1 MELASTVSD
10 LPFRKNPRR
19 GQAEV
24 IKQALKAENSQLCAK
39 LPTGYG
45 KTYTAACV
53 YSSLQRQGKVN
64 RLLYLV
70 PTVGQLD
77 QFVQDGKGDL
87 EDACVDG
94 SLYIC
99 DIRFSGAAIAIKQH
113 RSDSHQVFAATI
125 QGLSSRAIGST
136 VKALMEQGNWMICVD
151 EYHHYGVEK
160 TWGRAVLDLQALP
173 TCKYLLAMSATPNR
187 PGDDSAFGKPDV
199 SVSYRRAV
207 LEKAVK
213 PMQCH
218 AYTYRIDAIEN
229 GDVISYTMQD
239 LVSEAESDK
248 PEALERVFS
257 RMRWSPKY
265 ISPLVDTPIAR
276 MIRERCATGQPLQT
290 LIGATCC
297 SHAQMVCDQV
307 KTMFPE
313 LRVDWVGT
321 GLNGRSEGE
330 NKAILRKFCPDKV
343 DGKRRPEDVR
353 LDVLVHVGMAGE
365 GLDTIYVSEIVHLNP
380 ANKNN
385 SNDQENG
392 RGARYLPDVMAT
404 VNVETGSDYAEQ
416 YLGRLI
422 ELAFDS
428 EDPTDDE
435 PADDEPND
443 RDDEIPELPDEPMI
457 LILDVECI
465 DINTGDVERMAEAVS
480 AASGLSIDS
489 PEVEAKALSL
499 YRQMRREDAERFNER
514 STVEQWD
521 QQVQNALSTVARR
534 VAKKMSPGR
543 SDKNLIGDIRKRIN
557 TKKKRSIG
565 GIEKDVQTLK
575 RHWNWLVELDREVAQ
590 KEVPA
595 WLA

>member
-1 MELASTVSD
+1 MSTLS
-10 LPFRKNPRR
+10 FRKNPRR

-24 IKQALKAENSQLCAK
+24 IRRAIETEGRQLCAK

-53 YSSLQRQGKVN
+53 YSSLQSQGKVN

-70 PTVGQLD
+70 PTVGQLK

-94 SLYIC
+94 PLYVC
-99 DIRFSGAAIAIKQH
+99 DIRFSGAALAVKQH
-113 RSDSHQVFAATI
+113 RKGTHQVFAATI

-136 VKALMEQGNWMICVD
+136 VKSLMEQGDWMICVD
-151 EYHHYGVEK
+151 EYHHYGIEK

-173 TCKYLLAMSATPNR
+173 TCRFLLAMSATPNR

-199 SVSYRRAV
+199 FVSYRQAV
-207 LEKAVK
+207 CEKAVK

-229 GDVISYTMQD
+229 GDVISYSMQD
-239 LVSEAESDK
+239 LVTEAGSDK
-248 PEALERVFS
+248 PEALEKVFT

-276 MIRERCATGQPLQT
+276 MIRERCSTGQPLQT

-297 SHAQMVCDQV
+297 SHARMICDQV

-313 LRVDWVGT
+313 LRIDWVGT
-321 GLNGRSEGE
+321 GLNGRSDSE
-330 NKAILRKFCPDKV
+330 NETILQKFCPEKV
-343 DGKRRPEDVR
+343 DGKRRPQDVR

-404 VNVETGSDYAEQ
+404 VNVETGSDYAEE

-435 PADDEPND
+435 PAKETEE
-443 RDDEIPELPDEPMI
+443 RSDEIPELPDEPMI

-465 DINTGDVERMAEAVS
+465 DINTGEVQRMTRALS
-480 AASGLSIDS
+480 QASGLGIDS
-489 PEVEAKALSL
+489 PEVEAKALAL
-499 YRQMRREDAERFNER
+499 YKQMRREESERFNDR
-514 STVEQWD
+514 SSVEQWD

-534 VAKKMSPGR
+534 VARKMCPGR
-543 SDKNLIGDIRKRIN
+543 SDKQLIGDIRKRIN

-565 GIEKDVQTLK
+565 GIEKDVQTLR
-575 RHWNWLVELDREVAQ
+575 RHWDWLVALDREVKNQ
-590 KEVPA
+590 EVPS

>member
-1 MELASTVSD
+1 MSTLS
-10 LPFRKNPRR
+10 FRKNPRR

-24 IKQALKAENSQLCAK
+24 IRRAIETEGRQLCAK

-53 YSSLQRQGKVN
+53 YSSLQSQGKVN

-70 PTVGQLD
+70 PTVGQLK

-94 SLYIC
+94 PLYVC
-99 DIRFSGAAIAIKQH
+99 DIRFSGAAVAIKQH
-113 RSDSHQVFAATI
+113 RKGTHQVFAATI

-136 VKALMEQGNWMICVD
+136 VKSLMEQGDWMICVD
-151 EYHHYGVEK
+151 EYHHYGIEK

-173 TCKYLLAMSATPNR
+173 TCRFLLAMSATPNR

-199 SVSYRRAV
+199 FVSYRQAV
-207 LEKAVK
+207 CEKAVK

-229 GDVISYTMQD
+229 GDVISYSMQD
-239 LVSEAESDK
+239 LVTEAGSDK
-248 PEALERVFS
+248 PEALEKVFT

-276 MIRERCATGQPLQT
+276 MIRERCSTGQPLQT

-297 SHAQMVCDQV
+297 SHARMVCDQV

-313 LRVDWVGT
+313 LRIDWVGT
-321 GLNGRSEGE
+321 GLNGRSDSE
-330 NKAILRKFCPDKV
+330 NEAILQKFCPEKV
-343 DGKRRPEDVR
+343 DGKRRPQDVR

-404 VNVETGSDYAEQ
+404 VNVETGSDYAEE
-416 YLGRLI
+416 YLGRMI

-428 EDPTDDE
+428 EDPTGDE
-435 PADDEPND
+435 PAKETEE
-443 RDDEIPELPDEPMI
+443 RSDEIPELPDEPMI

-465 DINTGDVERMAEAVS
+465 DINTGEVQRMTRALS
-480 AASGLSIDS
+480 QASGLGIDS
-489 PEVEAKALSL
+489 PEVEAKALAL
-499 YRQMRREDAERFNER
+499 YKQMRREESERFNDR
-514 STVEQWD
+514 SSVEQWD

-534 VAKKMSPGR
+534 VARKMCPGR
-543 SDKNLIGDIRKRIN
+543 SDKQLIGDIRKRIN

-565 GIEKDVQTLK
+565 GIEKDVQTLR
-575 RHWNWLVELDREVAQ
+575 RHWDWLVALDREVKNQ
-590 KEVPA
+590 EVPS

>member
-1 MELASTVSD
+1 MSTLS
-10 LPFRKNPRR
+10 FRKNPRR

-24 IKQALKAENSQLCAK
+24 IRRAIETEGRQLCAK

-53 YSSLQRQGKVN
+53 YSSLQSQGKVN

-70 PTVGQLD
+70 PTVGQLK

-94 SLYIC
+94 PLYVC
-99 DIRFSGAAIAIKQH
+99 DIRFSGAALAIKQH
-113 RSDSHQVFAATI
+113 RKGTHQVFAATI

-136 VKALMEQGNWMICVD
+136 VKSLMEQGDWMICVD
-151 EYHHYGVEK
+151 EYHHYGIEK

-173 TCKYLLAMSATPNR
+173 TCRFLLAMSATPNR

-199 SVSYRRAV
+199 FVSYRQAV
-207 LEKAVK
+207 CEKAVK

-229 GDVISYTMQD
+229 GDVISYSMQD
-239 LVSEAESDK
+239 LVTEAGSDK
-248 PEALERVFS
+248 PEALEKVFT

-276 MIRERCATGQPLQT
+276 MIRERCSTGQPLQT

-297 SHAQMVCDQV
+297 SHARMVCDQV

-313 LRVDWVGT
+313 LRIDWVGT
-321 GLNGRSEGE
+321 GLNGRSDSDNE
-330 NKAILRKFCPDKV
+330 AILQKFCPEKV
-343 DGKRRPEDVR
+343 HGKRRPQDVR

-404 VNVETGSDYAEQ
+404 VNVETGSDYAEE
-416 YLGRLI
+416 YLGRMI

-435 PADDEPND
+435 PAKETEE
-443 RDDEIPELPDEPMI
+443 RSDEIPELPDEPMI

-465 DINTGDVERMAEAVS
+465 DINTGEVQRMTRALS
-480 AASGLSIDS
+480 QASGLGIDS
-489 PEVEAKALSL
+489 PEVEAKALAL
-499 YRQMRREDAERFNER
+499 YKQMRREESERFNDR
-514 STVEQWD
+514 SSVEQWD

-534 VAKKMSPGR
+534 VARKMCPGR
-543 SDKNLIGDIRKRIN
+543 SDKQLIGDIRKRIN

-565 GIEKDVQTLK
+565 GIEKDVQTLR
-575 RHWNWLVELDREVAQ
+575 RHWDWLVALDREVKNQ
-590 KEVPA
+590 EVPS

>member
-1 MELASTVSD
+1 MSTLS
-10 LPFRKNPRR
+10 FRKNPRR

-24 IKQALKAENSQLCAK
+24 IRRAIETKGRQLCAK

-53 YSSLQRQGKVN
+53 YSSLQSQGKVN

-70 PTVGQLD
+70 PTVGQLK

-94 SLYIC
+94 PLYVC
-99 DIRFSGAAIAIKQH
+99 DIRFSGAAVAIKQH
-113 RSDSHQVFAATI
+113 RKGTHQVFAATI

-136 VKALMEQGNWMICVD
+136 VKSLMEQGDWMICVD
-151 EYHHYGVEK
+151 EYHHYGIEK

-173 TCKYLLAMSATPNR
+173 TCRFLLAMSATPNR

-199 SVSYRRAV
+199 FVSYRQAV
-207 LEKAVK
+207 CEKAVK

-229 GDVISYTMQD
+229 GDVISYSMQD
-239 LVSEAESDK
+239 LVTEAGSDK
-248 PEALERVFS
+248 PEALEKVFT

-276 MIRERCATGQPLQT
+276 MIRERCSTGQPLQT

-297 SHAQMVCDQV
+297 SHARMVCDQV

-313 LRVDWVGT
+313 LRIDWVGT
-321 GLNGRSEGE
+321 GLNGRSDSE
-330 NKAILRKFCPDKV
+330 NEAILQKFCPEKV
-343 DGKRRPEDVR
+343 DGKRRPQDVR

-404 VNVETGSDYAEQ
+404 VNVETGSDYAEE
-416 YLGRLI
+416 YLGRWI

-435 PADDEPND
+435 PAKETEECS
-443 RDDEIPELPDEPMI
+443 DEIPELPDEPMI

-465 DINTGDVERMAEAVS
+465 DINTGEVERMTRALS
-480 AASGLSIDS
+480 QASGLGIDS
-489 PEVEAKALSL
+489 PEVEAKALAL
-499 YRQMRREDAERFNER
+499 YKHMRREESERFNDR
-514 STVEQWD
+514 SSVEQWD

-534 VAKKMSPGR
+534 VARKMCPGR
-543 SDKNLIGDIRKRIN
+543 SDKQLIGDIRKRIN

-565 GIEKDVQTLK
+565 GIEKDVQTLR
-575 RHWNWLVELDREVAQ
+575 RHWDWLVALDREVKNQ
-590 KEVPA
+590 EVPS

>member
-1 MELASTVSD
+1 MSTLS
-10 LPFRKNPRR
+10 FRKNPRR

-24 IKQALKAENSQLCAK
+24 IRRAIETEGRQLCAK

-53 YSSLQRQGKVN
+53 YSSLQSQGKVN

-70 PTVGQLD
+70 PTVGQLK

-87 EDACVDG
+87 EDAYVDG
-94 SLYIC
+94 PLYVC
-99 DIRFSGAAIAIKQH
+99 DIRFSGAAVAIKQH
-113 RSDSHQVFAATI
+113 RKGTHQVFAATI

-136 VKALMEQGNWMICVD
+136 VKSLMEQGDWMICVD
-151 EYHHYGVEK
+151 EYHHYGIEK

-173 TCKYLLAMSATPNR
+173 TCRFLLAMSATPNR

-199 SVSYRRAV
+199 FVSYRQAV
-207 LEKAVK
+207 CEKAVK

-229 GDVISYTMQD
+229 GDVISYSMQD
-239 LVSEAESDK
+239 LVTEAGSDK
-248 PEALERVFS
+248 PEALEKVFT

-276 MIRERCATGQPLQT
+276 MIRERCSTGQPLQT

-297 SHAQMVCDQV
+297 SHARMVCDQV

-313 LRVDWVGT
+313 LRIDWVGT
-321 GLNGRSEGE
+321 GLNGRSDSE
-330 NKAILRKFCPDKV
+330 NEAILQKFCPEKV
-343 DGKRRPEDVR
+343 DGKRRPQDVR

-404 VNVETGSDYAEQ
+404 VNVETGSDYAEE
-416 YLGRLI
+416 YLGRWI

-435 PADDEPND
+435 PAKETEE
-443 RDDEIPELPDEPMI
+443 RSDEIPELPDEPMI

-465 DINTGDVERMAEAVS
+465 DINTGEVQRMTKALS
-480 AASGLSIDS
+480 QASGLGIDS
-489 PEVEAKALSL
+489 PEVEAKALAL
-499 YRQMRREDAERFNER
+499 YKQMRREESERFNDR
-514 STVEQWD
+514 SSVEQWD

-534 VAKKMSPGR
+534 VARKMCPGR
-543 SDKNLIGDIRKRIN
+543 SDKQLIGDIRKRIN

-565 GIEKDVQTLK
+565 GIEKDVQILR
-575 RHWNWLVELDREVAQ
+575 RHWDWLVALDREVKNQ
-590 KEVPA
+590 EVPS

>member
-1 MELASTVSD
+1 MSTLS
-10 LPFRKNPRR
+10 FRKNPRR

-24 IKQALKAENSQLCAK
+24 IRRAIETEGRQLCAK

-70 PTVGQLD
+70 PTVGQLK

-94 SLYIC
+94 PLYVC
-99 DIRFSGAAIAIKQH
+99 DIRFCGAAQAIKQH
-113 RSDSHQVFAATI
+113 RKGSHQVFAATI
-125 QGLSSRAIGST
+125 QGLSSRALGST
-136 VKALMEQGNWMICVD
+136 VKSLMEQGDWMICVD
-151 EYHHYGVEK
+151 EYHHYGIEK

-173 TCKYLLAMSATPNR
+173 TCRFLLAMSATPNR

-199 SVSYRRAV
+199 FVSYRQAV
-207 LEKAVK
+207 CEKAVK

-229 GDVISYTMQD
+229 GDVISYSMQD
-239 LVSEAESDK
+239 LVTEAGSDK
-248 PEALERVFS
+248 PEALEKVFTK
-257 RMRWSPKY
+257 MRWSPKY

-276 MIRERCATGQPLQT
+276 MIRERCSTAQPLQT
-290 LIGATCC
+290 LVGATCC
-297 SHAQMVCDQV
+297 SHASMVCDQI

-313 LRVDWVGT
+313 LRIDWVGT
-321 GLNGRSEGE
+321 GLNGRSDAE
-330 NKAILRKFCPDKV
+330 NEAILQKFCPEKV
-343 DGKRRPEDVR
+343 DGKRRPQDVR

-404 VNVETGSDYAEQ
+404 VNVETGSDYAEK
-416 YLGRLI
+416 YLGRWI

-435 PADDEPND
+435 PAKETGE
-443 RDDEIPELPDEPMI
+443 RSDEIPELPDEPMI
-457 LILDVECI
+457 SILDVECI
-465 DINTGDVERMAEAVS
+465 DINTGEVQRMTRAFSE
-480 AASGLSIDS
+480 ASGLGIDS
-489 PEVEAKALSL
+489 PEVEAKALAL
-499 YRQMRREDAERFNER
+499 YKQMRREEAERFNDR
-514 STVEQWD
+514 SSVEQWD

-534 VAKKMSPGR
+534 VARKMCPGR
-543 SDKNLIGDIRKRIN
+543 SDKQLIGDIRKRIN

-565 GIEKDVQTLK
+565 GIEKDVQTLR
-575 RHWNWLVELDREVAQ
+575 RHWDWLVALDREVKNQ
-590 KEVPA
+590 EVPS

>member
-1 MELASTVSD
+1 MS
-10 LPFRKNPRR
+10 FRKNPRR

-24 IKQALKAENSQLCAK
+24 IRRAIETPERQLCAK

-53 YSSLQRQGKVN
+53 YSSLQNQGKVN

-70 PTVGQLD
+70 PTVGQLK

-87 EDACVDG
+87 DDACVDG
-94 SLYIC
+94 PLYVC
-99 DIRFSGAAIAIKQH
+99 DIRFSGAAVAIKQH
-113 RSDSHQVFAATI
+113 RKGTHQVFAATI

-136 VKALMEQGNWMICVD
+136 VKSLMEQGDWMICVD
-151 EYHHYGVEK
+151 EYHHYGIEK

-173 TCKYLLAMSATPNR
+173 TCRFLLAMSATPNR

-199 SVSYRRAV
+199 FVSYRQAV
-207 LEKAVK
+207 CEKAVK

-229 GDVISYTMQD
+229 GDVISYSMQD
-239 LVSEAESDK
+239 LVTEAGSDK
-248 PEALERVFS
+248 PEALEKVFT

-276 MIRERCATGQPLQT
+276 MIRERCSTGQPLQT

-297 SHAQMVCDQV
+297 SHARMVCDQV

-313 LRVDWVGT
+313 LRIDWVGT
-321 GLNGRSEGE
+321 GLNGRSDSE
-330 NKAILRKFCPDKV
+330 NEAILQKFCPEKV
-343 DGKRRPEDVR
+343 DGKRRPQDVR

-404 VNVETGSDYAEQ
+404 VNVETGSDYAEE
-416 YLGRLI
+416 YLGRRI

-435 PADDEPND
+435 PAKETEE
-443 RDDEIPELPDEPMI
+443 RSDEIPELPDEPMI

-465 DINTGDVERMAEAVS
+465 DINTGEVQRMTRALS
-480 AASGLSIDS
+480 QASGLGIDS
-489 PEVEAKALSL
+489 PEVEAKALAL
-499 YRQMRREDAERFNER
+499 YKQMRREESERFNDR
-514 STVEQWD
+514 SSVEQWD

-534 VAKKMSPGR
+534 VARKMCPGR
-543 SDKNLIGDIRKRIN
+543 SDKQLIGDIRKRIN
-557 TKKKRSIG
+557 TRKKRSIG
-565 GIEKDVQTLK
+565 GIEKDVQTLR
-575 RHWNWLVELDREVAQ
+575 RHWDWLVALDREVKNQ
-590 KEVPA
+590 EVPS

>member
-1 MELASTVSD
+1 MSTLS
-10 LPFRKNPRR
+10 FRKNPRR

-24 IKQALKAENSQLCAK
+24 IRRAIETEGRQLCAK

-53 YSSLQRQGKVN
+53 YSSLQSQGKVN

-70 PTVGQLD
+70 TTVGQLK

-87 EDACVDG
+87 EDAYVDG
-94 SLYIC
+94 PLYVC
-99 DIRFSGAAIAIKQH
+99 DIRFSGAAVAIKQH
-113 RSDSHQVFAATI
+113 RKGTHQVFAATI

-136 VKALMEQGNWMICVD
+136 VKSLMEQGDWMICVD
-151 EYHHYGVEK
+151 EYHHYGIEK

-173 TCKYLLAMSATPNR
+173 TCRFLLAMSATPNR

-199 SVSYRRAV
+199 FVSYRQAV
-207 LEKAVK
+207 CEKAVK

-229 GDVISYTMQD
+229 GDVISYSMQD
-239 LVSEAESDK
+239 LVTEAGSDK
-248 PEALERVFS
+248 PEALEKVFT

-276 MIRERCATGQPLQT
+276 MIRERCSTGQPLQT

-297 SHAQMVCDQV
+297 SHARMVCDQV

-313 LRVDWVGT
+313 LRIDWVGT
-321 GLNGRSEGE
+321 GLNGRSDSE
-330 NKAILRKFCPDKV
+330 NEAILQKFCPEKV
-343 DGKRRPEDVR
+343 DGKRRPQDVR

-404 VNVETGSDYAEQ
+404 VNVETGSDYAEE
-416 YLGRLI
+416 YLGRWI

-435 PADDEPND
+435 PAKETEE
-443 RDDEIPELPDEPMI
+443 RSDEIPELPDEPMI

-465 DINTGDVERMAEAVS
+465 DINTGEVQRMTKALS
-480 AASGLSIDS
+480 QASGLGIDS
-489 PEVEAKALSL
+489 PEVEAKALAL
-499 YRQMRREDAERFNER
+499 YKQMRREESERFNDR
-514 STVEQWD
+514 SSVEQWD

-534 VAKKMSPGR
+534 VARKMCPGR
-543 SDKNLIGDIRKRIN
+543 SDKQLIGDIRKRIN

-565 GIEKDVQTLK
+565 GIEKDVQILR
-575 RHWNWLVELDREVAQ
+575 RHWDWLVALDREVKNQ
-590 KEVPA
+590 EVPS

>member
-1 MELASTVSD
+1 MSTLS
-10 LPFRKNPRR
+10 FRKNPRR

-24 IKQALKAENSQLCAK
+24 IRRAIETEGRQLCAK

-53 YSSLQRQGKVN
+53 YSSLQSQGKVN

-70 PTVGQLD
+70 PTVGQLK

-94 SLYIC
+94 PLYVC
-99 DIRFSGAAIAIKQH
+99 DIAFSKAALSIKQH
-113 RSDSHQVFAATI
+113 RKGTHQVFAATI

-136 VKALMEQGNWMICVD
+136 VKSLMEQGDWMICVD
-151 EYHHYGVEK
+151 EYHHYGIEK

-173 TCKYLLAMSATPNR
+173 TCRFLLAMSATPNR

-229 GDVISYTMQD
+229 GDVISYSMQD
-239 LVSEAESDK
+239 LVTEAGSDK
-248 PEALERVFS
+248 PQALEKVFT

-276 MIRERCATGQPLQT
+276 MIRERCSTGQPLQT

-297 SHAQMVCDQV
+297 SHARMVCDQV

-313 LRVDWVGT
+313 LRIDWVGT
-321 GLNGRSEGE
+321 GFNGRTDSE
-330 NKAILRKFCPDKV
+330 NKAILQKFCPEKV
-343 DGKRRPEDVR
+343 YGKRRPQDVR

-404 VNVETGSDYAEQ
+404 VNVETGSDYAEE
-416 YLGRLI
+416 YLGRKI

-435 PADDEPND
+435 PAKETEE
-443 RDDEIPELPDEPMI
+443 RSDEIPELPDEPMI

-465 DINTGDVERMAEAVS
+465 DINTGEVKRMTRALS
-480 AASGLSIDS
+480 QASGLSVDS
-489 PEVEAKALSL
+489 PEVEAKALAL
-499 YRQMRREDAERFNER
+499 YKQMRREESERFNDPSR
-514 STVEQWD
+514 VEQWD

-534 VAKKMSPGR
+534 VARKMCPGR
-543 SDKNLIGDIRKRIN
+543 SDKQLIGDIRKRIN

-575 RHWNWLVELDREVAQ
+575 RHWDWLVALDREVKNQ
-590 KEVPA
+590 EVPS

>member
-1 MELASTVSD
+1 MSTLS
-10 LPFRKNPRR
+10 FRKNPRR

-24 IKQALKAENSQLCAK
+24 IHRAIETEGRQLCAK

-53 YSSLQRQGKVN
+53 YSSLQSQGKVS

-70 PTVGQLD
+70 PTVGQLK

-94 SLYIC
+94 PLYVC
-99 DIRFSGAAIAIKQH
+99 DIRFSGAAVAIKQH
-113 RSDSHQVFAATI
+113 RKGTHQVFAATI

-136 VKALMEQGNWMICVD
+136 VKSLMEQGDWMICVD
-151 EYHHYGVEK
+151 EYHHYGIEK

-173 TCKYLLAMSATPNR
+173 TCRFLLAMSATPNR

-199 SVSYRRAV
+199 FVSYRQAV
-207 LEKAVK
+207 CEKAVK

-229 GDVISYTMQD
+229 GDVISYSMQD
-239 LVSEAESDK
+239 LVIEAGSDK
-248 PEALERVFS
+248 PEALEKVFT

-276 MIRERCATGQPLQT
+276 MIRERCSTGQPLQT

-297 SHAQMVCDQV
+297 SHARMVCDQV

-313 LRVDWVGT
+313 LRIDWVGT
-321 GLNGRSEGE
+321 GLNGRSDLE
-330 NKAILRKFCPDKV
+330 NEAILQKFCPEKV
-343 DGKRRPEDVR
+343 DGKRRPQDVR

-404 VNVETGSDYAEQ
+404 VNVETGSDYAEE
-416 YLGRLI
+416 YLGRKI

-435 PADDEPND
+435 PAKETEE
-443 RDDEIPELPDEPMI
+443 RSDEIPELPDEPMI

-465 DINTGDVERMAEAVS
+465 DINTGEVERMTRALS
-480 AASGLSIDS
+480 QASGLGIDS
-489 PEVEAKALSL
+489 PEVEAKALAL
-499 YRQMRREDAERFNER
+499 YKQMRREESERFNDR
-514 STVEQWD
+514 SSVEQWD

-534 VAKKMSPGR
+534 VARKMCPGR
-543 SDKNLIGDIRKRIN
+543 SDKQLIGDIRKRIN

-565 GIEKDVQTLK
+565 GIEKDVQTLR
-575 RHWNWLVELDREVAQ
+575 RHWDWLVALDREVKNQ
-590 KEVPA
+590 EVPS

>member
-1 MELASTVSD
+1 MSTLS
-10 LPFRKNPRR
+10 FRKNPRR

-24 IKQALKAENSQLCAK
+24 IRRAIETEKRQLCAK

-53 YSSLQRQGKVN
+53 YSSLQSQGKVS

-70 PTVGQLD
+70 PTVGQLK

-94 SLYIC
+94 PLYVC
-99 DIRFSGAAIAIKQH
+99 DIAFSRAALSIKQH
-113 RSDSHQVFAATI
+113 RKGTHQVFAATI

-136 VKALMEQGNWMICVD
+136 VKSLMEQGDWMICVD
-151 EYHHYGVEK
+151 EYHHYGIEK

-173 TCKYLLAMSATPNR
+173 TCRFLLAMSATPNR

-229 GDVISYTMQD
+229 GDVISYSMQD
-239 LVSEAESDK
+239 LVTEAGSDK
-248 PEALERVFS
+248 PEALEKVFT

-276 MIRERCATGQPLQT
+276 MIRGRCSTGQPLQT

-313 LRVDWVGT
+313 LRIDWVGT
-321 GLNGRSEGE
+321 GLNGRTDSE
-330 NKAILRKFCPDKV
+330 NKAILQKFCPEKV
-343 DGKRRPEDVR
+343 DGRRRPQDVR

-404 VNVETGSDYAEQ
+404 VNVETGSDYAEE
-416 YLGRLI
+416 YLGRRI

-435 PADDEPND
+435 PAKETEE
-443 RDDEIPELPDEPMI
+443 RSDEIPELPDEPMI

-465 DINTGDVERMAEAVS
+465 DINTGEVERMTKALSQV
-480 AASGLSIDS
+480 SGLEIDS
-489 PEVEAKALSL
+489 PEVEAKALAL
-499 YRQMRREDAERFNER
+499 YKQMRREESERFNDR
-514 STVEQWD
+514 SSVEQLD
-521 QQVQNALSTVARR
+521 QQVQNALSVVARR
-534 VAKKMSPGR
+534 VARKICPGR
-543 SDKNLIGDIRKRIN
+543 SDKQLIGDIRKRIN

-565 GIEKDVQTLK
+565 GIERDVQTLR
-575 RHWNWLVELDREVAQ
+575 RHWDWLVALDREVKNQ
-590 KEVPA
+590 EVPS

>member
-1 MELASTVSD
+1 MSTLS
-10 LPFRKNPRR
+10 FRKNPRR

-24 IKQALKAENSQLCAK
+24 IRRAIETEGRQLCAK

-53 YSSLQRQGKVN
+53 YSSLQSQGKVN

-70 PTVGQLD
+70 PTVGQLK

-94 SLYIC
+94 PLYVC
-99 DIRFSGAAIAIKQH
+99 DIRFSGAALAVKQH
-113 RSDSHQVFAATI
+113 RKGTHQVFAATI

-136 VKALMEQGNWMICVD
+136 VKSLMEQGDWMICVD
-151 EYHHYGVEK
+151 EYHHYGIEK

-173 TCKYLLAMSATPNR
+173 TCRFLLAMSATPNR

-199 SVSYRRAV
+199 FVSYRQAV
-207 LEKAVK
+207 CEKAVK

-229 GDVISYTMQD
+229 GDVISYSMQD
-239 LVSEAESDK
+239 LVTEAGSDK
-248 PEALERVFS
+248 PEALEKVFT

-276 MIRERCATGQPLQT
+276 MIRERCSTGQPLQT

-297 SHAQMVCDQV
+297 SHARMICDQV

-313 LRVDWVGT
+313 LRIDWVGT
-321 GLNGRSEGE
+321 GLNGRSDSE
-330 NKAILRKFCPDKV
+330 NETILQKFCPEKV
-343 DGKRRPEDVR
+343 DGKRRPQDVR

-404 VNVETGSDYAEQ
+404 VNVETGSDYAEE

-435 PADDEPND
+435 PAKETEE
-443 RDDEIPELPDEPMI
+443 RSDEIPELPDEPMI

-465 DINTGDVERMAEAVS
+465 DINTGEVQRMTRALS
-480 AASGLSIDS
+480 QASGLGIDS
-489 PEVEAKALSL
+489 PEVEAKALAL
-499 YRQMRREDAERFNER
+499 YKQMRREESERFNDR
-514 STVEQWD
+514 SSVEQWD

-534 VAKKMSPGR
+534 VARKMCPGR
-543 SDKNLIGDIRKRIN
+543 SDKQLIGDIRKRIN

-565 GIEKDVQTLK
+565 GIEKDVQTLR
-575 RHWNWLVELDREVAQ
+575 RHWHWLVALDREVKNQ
-590 KEVPA
+590 EVPS